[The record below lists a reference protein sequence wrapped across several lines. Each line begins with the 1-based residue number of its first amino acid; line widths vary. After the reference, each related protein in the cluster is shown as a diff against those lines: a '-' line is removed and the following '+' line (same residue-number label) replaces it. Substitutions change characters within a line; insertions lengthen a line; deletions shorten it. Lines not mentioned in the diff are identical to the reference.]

1 MDLPEEEPK
10 EKKVP
15 EELTCPEWMM
25 TMGDC
30 MSLLLTFF
38 VLLLTFSTNSKAR
51 LMDVVGIMKGA
62 FSMVDAENPLNKEE
76 SAVNEAGIS
85 QEDSKIEEGK
95 EDNARVKIDE
105 LSPVNLFSMEV
116 QRQFKVTE
124 KRLKEIGMKTAVTL
138 QSLKY
143 GLSLEMEAGEVFLGD
158 STEHINEAAVPALR
172 EVANLAAN
180 VDNEIR
186 VVTLISSSEQNK
198 KRTSSAWKLAIQRST
213 KVAEFLQRKYM
224 IKRERF
230 SYGTTVVTDPKQ
242 VGKIRF
248 IIMQKV
254 GVKEK
259 SFEDVLKGQF
269 VQ

>member
-10 EKKVP
+10 EKEAP
-15 EELTCPEWMM
+15 AELTCPEWMM

-62 FSMVDAENPLNKEE
+62 FSMVDAENPLQREE
-76 SAVNEAGIS
+76 SATNEAGVS
-85 QEDSKIEEGK
+85 PEDSKIEEGK
-95 EDNARVKIDE
+95 EDDARVKIDE

-143 GLSLEMEAGEVFLGD
+143 GLSLEMDAGEVFLGD
-158 STEHINEAAVPALR
+158 STSHINEAAVPALR

-180 VDNEIR
+180 VENEIR
-186 VVTLISSSEQNK
+186 IVTLISPGEQNK
-198 KRTSSAWKLAIQRST
+198 KRRSSSWKQAIERST
-213 KVAEFLQRKYM
+213 KVAQFLQDRYK

-230 SYGTTVVTDPKQ
+230 SYGTTVVTDPKLI
-242 VGKIRF
+242 GKIRF
-248 IIMQKV
+248 VIMQQV

-269 VQ
+269 VE